1 MFYKTWVWKEQTEP
15 FTPKG
20 PNLSRL
26 KRHKLK
32 LDGSVIEICSPRH
45 RSPHRE
51 SKVLKGNIA
60 LCADS
65 VLHRG
70 PFGDNWKCIHPVT
83 QQWEFY
89 GPLGTGSCGIV
100 TLSFYLLTYTKHKK
114 GVSYF
119 NPRAFEFAITQ
130 FLTESFGDWEKNVGN
145 DTQCY
150 FAPLNWR
157 VLEEFGVP
165 AARFDMDISDETR
178 STHFLMFPVSPD
190 FLAMARIEISRVP
203 NTQWKRYPKLDD
215 FVRPDEMF
223 ALRDLVF
230 DNITLT
236 LSPEAQTQQKAALEG
251 LDDTELV
258 KSFPPIQWLPLDD
271 EGKKKLLLT

>member
-1 MFYKTWVWKEQTEP
+1 MFYQTWVWKEQTEP

-32 LDGSVIEICSPRH
+32 LDGSIIEIRCPRH
-45 RSPHRE
+45 NDPDTSP
-51 SKVLKGNIA
+51 KVLKGNLA
-60 LCADS
+60 LNAESILPKDS
-65 VLHRG
+65 Y
-70 PFGDNWKCIHPVT
+70 GDNWKYLHPVT
-83 QQWEFY
+83 QEWQFY
-89 GPLGTGSCGIV
+89 GPLGTGMAAGV
-100 TLSFYLLTYTKHKK
+100 TLQLHLLTYTKHKK

-130 FLTESFGDWEKNVGN
+130 FLTESFGNWEKRLGN

-150 FAPLNWR
+150 FAPLNWQ
-157 VLEEFGVP
+157 VLEGFDVP
-165 AARFDMDISDETR
+165 AARFDMDISNETIN
-178 STHFLMFPVSPD
+178 THFLMFPVSPD
-190 FLAMARIEISRVP
+190 FLAMAKIEISRVP

-215 FVRPDEMF
+215 FVRPDEIF
-223 ALRDLVF
+223 ALRDLVL

-236 LSPEAQTQQKAALEG
+236 LSPEAQAQQKAALEG

>member
-1 MFYKTWVWKEQTEP
+1 MFYQTWVWKEQTEP

-26 KRHKLK
+26 KNHKLK
-32 LDGSVIEICSPRH
+32 LDGSVIEIRCPRH

-60 LCADS
+60 LCGENLRYGGAF
-65 VLHRG
+65 G
-70 PFGDNWKCIHPVT
+70 PNWKPIYAFTH
-83 QQWEFY
+83 QWEFY
-89 GPLGTGSCGIV
+89 GPLGTGTSGTV
-100 TLSFYLLTYTKHKK
+100 TLSLDLLTYREHKK
-114 GVSYF
+114 EVSYF
-119 NPRAFEFAITQ
+119 TPRAFEFAVTQ
-130 FLTESFGDWEKNVGN
+130 FLTDKYGESEKSVGN
-145 DTQCY
+145 KIQY
-150 FAPLNWR
+150 IFAPLNWR
-157 VLEEFGVP
+157 VMKEFSVP

-178 STHFLMFPVSPD
+178 SRHFLMFPVSSD
-190 FLAMARIEISRVP
+190 FFALVRIEINRVS